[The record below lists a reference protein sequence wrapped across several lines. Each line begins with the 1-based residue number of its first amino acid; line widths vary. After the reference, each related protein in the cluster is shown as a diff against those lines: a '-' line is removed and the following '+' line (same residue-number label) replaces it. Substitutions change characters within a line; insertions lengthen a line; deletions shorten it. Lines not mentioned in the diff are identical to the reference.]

1 MTRGSS
7 SIAIERDH
15 QSEDKEISTSSTCVF
30 RMMDKVERLQAIS
43 KEKNA
48 ESAHL
53 ELEQIFKADVDIST
67 SERESEADLA
77 GVTRALSRRK
87 RRSRVNTI
95 EHAQWCLFEMEK
107 NGRFVQHPL
116 EPESE
121 FPTFLTR
128 IPIFVPARRAHLREL
143 LDDDNAMPF
152 TTSWGEGRKH
162 GPPLTV
168 YDEDTLIAVGKLRQS
183 RLIGRPSKFPIP
195 ISGLCETKRVANED
209 AQVHVVQCML
219 SDIQAVCKTSRGG
232 KNNKMRLDSLKR
244 LMATTIEFTKTT
256 GEFANVGSGIRL
268 LDIAWDIYEDN
279 AVLYIQFSPVMAMW
293 FDREYTYIDWNVR
306 LTLTDTGK
314 AIHRFLSGQSKK
326 YQIATRK
333 LALTIG
339 YMRDQKRFMEDL
351 RETMAHLVKENWL
364 KKYEIIGT
372 GRSVPYK
379 LVINRE

>member
-1 MTRGSS
+1 MSVVN
-7 SIAIERDH
+7 
-15 QSEDKEISTSSTCVF
+15 TSVF
-30 RMMDKVERLQAIS
+30 RITDKVERLHAIS
-43 KEKNA
+43 KEKKA

-53 ELEQIFKADVDIST
+53 ELEQIFKVDVHISRN
-67 SERESEADLA
+67 EKESEADLPS
-77 GVTRALSRRK
+77 VTKALSKRN
-87 RRSRVNTI
+87 RRSRVNII
-95 EHAQWCLFEMEK
+95 EQAQLSLFEMEK
-107 NGRFVQHPL
+107 NGRFAQHPL

-128 IPIFVPARRAHLREL
+128 IPIFVPARRTHLREL
-143 LDDDNAMPF
+143 LDEDNAMPF

-168 YDEDTLIAVGKLRQS
+168 YDEDTLIAVGKLRQN
-183 RLIGRPSKFPIP
+183 RLIGNPGKFPIP
-195 ISGLCETKRVANED
+195 ISDLSEAKRGTNGN

-219 SDIQAVCKTSRGG
+219 SDIQTVCRTSRGG

-244 LMATTIEFTKTT
+244 LMATTIEFTKIT

-268 LDIAWDIYEDN
+268 LDIAWNVYEDN

-306 LTLTDTGK
+306 LKLTDTGK
-314 AIHRFLSGQSKK
+314 AIHRFLSSQPKK
-326 YQIATRK
+326 YQIATKK

-351 RETMAHLVKENWL
+351 RDTMAHLVEENWL
-364 KKYEIIGT
+364 KKYEIVGT

-379 LVINRE
+379 LIIDRE